1 MQQIDMHGIRHG
13 KVSDVLADACST
25 YDIPFIV
32 VTGRSILM
40 KGVVAEAVA
49 PFGLHIRDHISNP
62 GRVVVYE
69 KSKTS

>member
-1 MQQIDMHGIRHG
+1 MQKIDMHGIRHE
-13 KVSDVLADACST
+13 KVADVLAKACSS

-40 KGVVAEAVA
+40 KSVVADAVA
-49 PFGLHIRDHISNP
+49 PFDLYIRDHIKNP

-69 KSKTS
+69 KSST